1 MAMKKIRDRLL
12 AIIGS
17 DAFAVIAIL
26 ALAYAYIKGSLAVM
40 EYLAER

>member
-1 MAMKKIRDRLL
+1 MVMKKIMDKLL
-12 AIIGS
+12 SIIGS

>member
-1 MAMKKIRDRLL
+1 MIMKKIRDRLL

-26 ALAYAYIKGSLAVM
+26 ALAYAYIKCSLTAM
-40 EYLAER
+40 EFLAER

>member
-1 MAMKKIRDRLL
+1 MDMNMIRDRLL
-12 AIIGS
+12 ASIGS

-26 ALAYAYIKGSLAVM
+26 AMVYEYIKGSLAVM